1 MYTFVPV
8 SMSALPKDHT
18 FKAVSLFSSW
28 QFSCESEKKLK
39 FPNLVKNTNLH
50 SQKVHWT
57 SGINKKKTTLSL

>member
-28 QFSCESEKKLK
+28 QFSCESEKKIKVSK
-39 FPNLVKNTNLH
+39 FGEKH
-50 SQKVHWT
+50 
-57 SGINKKKTTLSL
+57 